1 MLSQFW
7 GHEEI
12 SEHTQLVRYWVI
24 AALSISC
31 ILIAAIGVVRD
42 PFSFYQQIFFIP
54 IVYAAYYYPRW
65 GILLAGALGLI
76 YQTISY
82 SVLYPD
88 INILVFITGQVIV
101 FIVVAS
107 LVSLFSSRIQNEEA
121 KYREIFENAKLG
133 ILLLKKDRHT
143 ILDANPYLEQLL
155 RYEPKELKTISFRDF
170 FYQDEGCHEFLQ
182 QIDHEAALPPKE
194 TVFVTKNGD
203 PIWVLLTC
211 VRTEGDGIT
220 CTVFD
225 IRERKRVESA
235 LSDAETSQNTTL
247 DAMGDAIFVIGQ
259 DYRIIHTNR
268 TFNQWCHQ
276 LAHQVDPLGKN
287 PWEIAPGMKNWLLED
302 IEKVK
307 KTRNVLVS
315 TDTIHLGN
323 REIDTETR
331 LIPIVETG
339 EVLRIVAVMRDI
351 SERRKAEQA
360 LLNSEHKYRQL
371 ADNSP
376 VSIIITRHGI
386 INYVNPTFSRLTG
399 YRIEEL
405 LEMKFCDLVH
415 PDDLAEISEIMEKW
429 ESGRFLTTSGSIKIL
444 RKTGD
449 IRRAELFVSS
459 IQDHG
464 EQAEMINL
472 VDVTQQLL
480 LEEKLRG
487 DLERR
492 RDIITT
498 VAHELRTPLQPI
510 MGYLNLLM
518 QDPEGFGLNDETQ
531 RIIALCLKN
540 VDRERQIVN
549 QMLELTILDSGKIR
563 LQYSEFSIANLVSS
577 VAEAGGYRLQGELE
591 NRISQD
597 VLIRADMDRLYVV
610 LDSIISNAVKYSKSP
625 RKILVTYE
633 NDGNSHRISITDN
646 GIGIDEKSLNHI
658 FEPFH
663 LADAAKLSR
672 KYERIGLSLS
682 IAKKYIQLHGGDIVV
697 RSRVGEGSTFS
708 LVIPKE
714 VPQ

>member
-1 MLSQFW
+1 MPSSYNA
-7 GHEEI
+7 HEGF

-31 ILIAAIGVVRD
+31 VLIAAIGVVRD

-54 IVYAAYYYPRW
+54 IIYSAYYYPRW

-82 SVLYPD
+82 FVLYPD
-88 INILVFITGQVIV
+88 VNILVFITGQVIV
-101 FIVVAS
+101 FIIVAS
-107 LVSLFSSRIQNEEA
+107 LVSLFSSRIRNEEQ

-133 ILLLKKDRHT
+133 ILLLNRDRRT
-143 ILDANPYLEQLL
+143 ILDANPYLEHLL
-155 RYEPKELKTISFRDF
+155 RYEPGELKTVSFRDF
-170 FYQDEGCHEFLQ
+170 FYQDADCHAFLQ
-182 QIDHEAALPPKE
+182 HIDRGDCMPPTE
-194 TVFVTKNGD
+194 TIFVTKNGD
-203 PIWVLLTC
+203 PVWVLLTC
-211 VRTEGDGIT
+211 TGERGDGIT
-220 CTVFD
+220 CTAFD

-247 DAMGDAIFVIGQ
+247 DAMGDAIFVVDP
-259 DYRIIHTNR
+259 DYRIIHANR
-268 TFNQWCHQ
+268 TFNLWCHQ
-276 LAHQVDPLGKN
+276 FVHRDDPLGKN
-287 PWEIAPGMKNWLLED
+287 PWEIAPEMKDWLLECFEN
-302 IEKVK
+302 IK
-307 KTRNVLVS
+307 KTPEVHVS
-315 TDTIHLGN
+315 TDTIRLGE

-331 LIPIVETG
+331 LIPITENG
-339 EVLRIVAVMRDI
+339 EILRIVAVMRDI

-360 LLNSEHKYRQL
+360 LMSSEHKYRQL

-376 VSIIITRHGI
+376 VSIIITHHGI
-386 INYVNPTFSRLTG
+386 INYANPTFSRLTG

-405 LEMKFCDLVH
+405 KDKKFSDLIH
-415 PDDLAEISEIMEKW
+415 PDNLDEISEIMEKW
-429 ESGRFLTTSGSIKIL
+429 ESGKFLTTPDSIKIL

-459 IQDHG
+459 IQDQG

-472 VDVTQQLL
+472 VDVTQQIIM
-480 LEEKLRG
+480 EETLRG
-487 DLERR
+487 DLDRR
-492 RDIITT
+492 RDIVTT

-518 QDPEGFGLNDETQ
+518 QDPEGFGLNEETQ

-563 LQYSEFSIANLVSS
+563 LQYSDFSIANLVSS
-577 VAEAGGYRLQGELE
+577 VVEAGGYRLQGELE
-591 NRISQD
+591 NRIPPD

-610 LDSIISNAVKYSKSP
+610 MDSIISNAVKYSKTP
-625 RKILVTYE
+625 RKILVTY
-633 NDGNSHRISITDN
+633 NDEGDAHSISIMDN

-682 IAKKYIQLHGGDIVV
+682 IAKKYIQLHGGDIQV
-697 RSRVGEGSTFS
+697 RSTVGEGSTFS
-708 LVIPKE
+708 LIIPKE
-714 VPQ
+714 SPQ